1 MMFKVLPLLL
11 ILLCCT
17 PLAEIQSRTY
27 RMGFQNLPPRP
38 DVNQAVQTLEL
49 WTKRADAAIF
59 HIDVP
64 WKGLIEGKTPQEL
77 LLADQMPVVNY
88 FRQKNLMLVVTL
100 DITNGLNRAEE
111 APELLAAGRSLK
123 ETSIQNLYR
132 AYALALAQ
140 LIQPDYLGLAAETN
154 LIRLA
159 NPSLYSTLVSAVNA
173 AAGDVATLKPN
184 IKRFVSLQ
192 VDTAWGRFQGT
203 NIFIG
208 AEQDFLDFPFLQAV
222 GLSSYPYLAHYN
234 TPEDIPLDY
243 LSRVIKGHDLP
254 TLLVE
259 GGWSSSSG
267 TGFNSN
273 PNLQG
278 RYIQRMAEQADQAK
292 LLGVFQLQFADL
304 DGKAFF
310 PDGNI
315 PSNLEPFLHLGL
327 VTSDLDP
334 KPALAAWDQLF
345 ARTLR

>member
-1 MMFKVLPLLL
+1 MFKVLPLLL

-17 PLAEIQSRTY
+17 SLNEIQSRTY

-49 WTKRADAAIF
+49 WTKRSDAAIF
-59 HIDVP
+59 HIAIP
-64 WKGLIEGKTPQEL
+64 WKALLEGKTPQEL
-77 LLADQMPVVNY
+77 LAANELPVANY

-111 APELLAAGRSLK
+111 APELVAAGRSLN
-123 ETSIQNLYR
+123 ETAIQNLYR
-132 AYALALAQ
+132 AYTLAVAQ
-140 LIQPDYLGLAAETN
+140 LIQPSYLGLAAETN

-159 NPSLYSTLVSAVNA
+159 NPSLYAALVPLVNA
-173 AAGDVATLKPN
+173 AANDVTRLAPN

-203 NIFIG
+203 NVFVG

-234 TPEDIPLDY
+234 TPEEVPLDY
-243 LSRVIKGHDLP
+243 LSKVIQGHKLP

-259 GGWSSSSG
+259 GGWSSGSG

-273 PNLQG
+273 PNLQA
-278 RYIQRMAEQADQAK
+278 RYIRRMAEQADQAK
-292 LLGVFQLQFADL
+292 LVGVFQLQFADL

-310 PDGNI
+310 PDGNL

-345 ARTLR
+345 ARALR